1 MKLLLTSCLI
11 FLVGCATYTLSSNI
25 NKESQKICMNSEGNG
40 RLVVNGRKY
49 VFGYDSLMDREQ
61 HKWSLELDFP
71 LHPTEI
77 FEIDWSENKEFKF
90 NSSIDQKI
98 LRENKNIDPMELD
111 KFTEVIVHY
120 LQDLVQLQNQ
130 NENKLNFNW
139 TIKKNTLYA
148 TNKNQSAQLSF
159 NALDAEGYFKKMVI
173 GYQSKKNQSYKMEFV
188 VRKCFNK

>member
-1 MKLLLTSCLI
+1 
-11 FLVGCATYTLSSNI
+11 
-25 NKESQKICMNSEGNG
+25 MNSEGNG